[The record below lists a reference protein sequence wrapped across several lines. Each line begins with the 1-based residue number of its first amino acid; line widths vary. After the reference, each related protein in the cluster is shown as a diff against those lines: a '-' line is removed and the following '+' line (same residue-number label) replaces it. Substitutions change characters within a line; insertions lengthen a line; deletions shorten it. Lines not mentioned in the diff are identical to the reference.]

1 MTTQTLEVPKKR
13 GERKLI
19 LEGDN
24 MTKLQA
30 ATGERRVS
38 SSIGGLTKAWLR
50 IAMLVTL
57 TECGTIA
64 LSAQE
69 PKPDQSRPAADARAA
84 DDNMTPYRK
93 LATETLQAFKS
104 HDMPAA
110 KKKARELEVA
120 WDTREK
126 VLQKKS
132 PDLWGQIDKAM
143 DAFIK
148 PVQDKSP
155 DAAKVQTA
163 YDTFLAK
170 LQLAVKSD
178 TEPKR

>member
-1 MTTQTLEVPKKR
+1 M
-13 GERKLI
+13 
-19 LEGDN
+19 
-24 MTKLQA
+24 
-30 ATGERRVS
+30 
-38 SSIGGLTKAWLR
+38 KAWIR
-50 IAMLVTL
+50 IAMLATL
-57 TECGTIA
+57 TECWTIA

-69 PKPDQSRPAADARAA
+69 PKPAADQSRAVAAAPAA

-93 LATETLQAFKS
+93 LAADTLQAFMA
-104 HDMPAA
+104 HDAPTA

-126 VLQKKS
+126 ALQKKS

-148 PVQDKSP
+148 PVQGKSSDP
-155 DAAKVQTA
+155 AKVQTA
-163 YDTFLAK
+163 YDTFIAK

-178 TEPKR
+178 AEPKQ

>member
-1 MTTQTLEVPKKR
+1 MKPW
-13 GERKLI
+13 I
-19 LEGDN
+19 
-24 MTKLQA
+24 
-30 ATGERRVS
+30 
-38 SSIGGLTKAWLR
+38 R

-69 PKPDQSRPAADARAA
+69 PKPATQTRPGADAPAA

-93 LATETLQAFKS
+93 LATDTLQAFQA
-104 HDMPAA
+104 HDMPTA

-126 VLQKKS
+126 ALQKKS

-148 PVQDKSP
+148 PLQGKSP
-155 DAAKVQTA
+155 DPASVQTA
-163 YDTFLAK
+163 YDTFIAK
-170 LQLAVKSD
+170 LQMAVKSD
-178 TEPKR
+178 KEAKR